1 MNDASSPYS
10 VSNNMQT
17 FTPHRPSRT
26 SISQPAH
33 SYRVEKP
40 RSSHNSPRTVERRK
54 TTTGAKLYATL
65 DDHYNMMMGITP
77 DEPTFEDEPTTA
89 RPMSWHPSSTQ
100 FDTQRHS
107 TFHHSRNT
115 SHNPSTWSRTS
126 GHGSDFYSLSSRN
139 LMSVESSQH
148 YPAHAPGWEANWEAH
163 RSSQASDSSRHTRQ
177 SYATSSYSTPATEPM
192 PWYLQEWARRAQDQA
207 VASRNGSSEFLPIQ
221 HSAEP
226 EDEQMDATMDDS
238 GKELI
243 GMGLYD
249 LPDSSLDWMSPV
261 GEATGKGLKLEE
273 TWQPPEEDEDEDGED
288 EDEDEGEDEGEEVD
302 QDDDA
307 SSVDGEEDLP
317 PPPPVLVAS
326 TNHDK
331 TNQARNLEGQS
342 FFFDE
347 DDSVSKEWWYQH
359 LRQPSIPVRD
369 TGYGYGWL

>member
-1 MNDASSPYS
+1 M
-10 VSNNMQT
+10 
-17 FTPHRPSRT
+17 
-26 SISQPAH
+26 
-33 SYRVEKP
+33 
-40 RSSHNSPRTVERRK
+40 
-54 TTTGAKLYATL
+54 
-65 DDHYNMMMGITP
+65 
-77 DEPTFEDEPTTA
+77 
-89 RPMSWHPSSTQ
+89 
-100 FDTQRHS
+100 
-107 TFHHSRNT
+107 
-115 SHNPSTWSRTS
+115 
-126 GHGSDFYSLSSRN
+126 
-139 LMSVESSQH
+139 
-148 YPAHAPGWEANWEAH
+148 
-163 RSSQASDSSRHTRQ
+163 
-177 SYATSSYSTPATEPM
+177 
-192 PWYLQEWARRAQDQA
+192 
-207 VASRNGSSEFLPIQ
+207 ASRNGSSEFLPIQ

-288 EDEDEGEDEGEEVD
+288 EDEDEGEDEGEEDD